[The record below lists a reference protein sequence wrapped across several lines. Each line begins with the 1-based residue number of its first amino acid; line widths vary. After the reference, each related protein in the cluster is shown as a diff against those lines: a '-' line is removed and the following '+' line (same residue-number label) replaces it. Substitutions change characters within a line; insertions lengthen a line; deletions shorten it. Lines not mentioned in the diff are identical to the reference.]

1 MKKAFK
7 ELDKLERDN
16 FIADLQKRDQAKT
29 EQKSMGTIVENQ
41 DNSAVTFDELRAM
54 VPALRKKSRQAYLKI
69 RDEQVLD
76 LYKRNIDEERRVF
89 GDEEMTAEEKR
100 TRELKETLFNLANK
114 FRQKKETEPMFRLPD
129 QEDDEEAQMTRE
141 QRLFKKM
148 NQKYREDRPKAGQP
162 EITEEERFQMDKEKQ
177 ANSIF
182 GGTNKKAKK
191 QDKEYELLLDNQV
204 DFVQS
209 DLLGG
214 LMEKHVKNEAKKQL
228 KKEKKKKKKQND
240 SESDESSDS
249 SLSEEQIEQMEK
261 QLTPLERERLDIKQ
275 QRESLPMYT
284 YRDNLLAAIRDHQVL
299 IIVAETGSGKTTQ
312 VPQYLHEIG
321 YTKFGKIGVTQPRRV
336 AAMSVSARVAQE
348 MGCKLGHEVG
358 YSIRFEDC
366 SSDKTILK
374 YMTDGMLLREFLS
387 EPDLKS
393 YTCLMIDEAHERTLH
408 TDILFGL
415 VKDVARA
422 RPDLKLIISSATL
435 EAAKFSEFFD
445 DAPIFKVPG
454 RRFPV
459 DIYYTKQPEADYVEA
474 AVVTALQI
482 HVTQPKGDILV
493 FLTGQEEIET
503 AQEMLQ

>member
-1 MKKAFK
+1 MYHFPDHEEEGAGN
-7 ELDKLERDN
+7 E
-16 FIADLQKRDQAKT
+16 
-29 EQKSMGTIVENQ
+29 
-41 DNSAVTFDELRAM
+41 
-54 VPALRKKSRQAYLKI
+54 SRQ
-69 RDEQVLD
+69 
-76 LYKRNIDEERRVF
+76 
-89 GDEEMTAEEKR
+89 
-100 TRELKETLFNLANK
+100 
-114 FRQKKETEPMFRLPD
+114 
-129 QEDDEEAQMTRE
+129 
-141 QRLFKKM
+141 QRLFNKL
-148 NQKYREDRPKAGQP
+148 NQKYHEDRPRGGPP
-162 EITEEERFQMDKEKQ
+162 ELTEEERFQQAKEKQ
-177 ANSIF
+177 AKSTF
-182 GGTNKKAKK
+182 GVRDKRAKK
-191 QDKEYELLLDNQV
+191 EEKQYELLLDNQV
-204 DFVQS
+204 DFIKS
-209 DLLGG
+209 DLLTG
-214 LMEKHVKNEAKKQL
+214 LMEKKL
-228 KKEKKKKKKQND
+228 LEKKKKEKSSKKSKKRDRD
-240 SESDESSDS
+240 SSGSDESDESEDMNDTKIQE
-249 SLSEEQIEQMEK
+249 LEQA
-261 QLTPLERERLDIKQ
+261 LTPHEKERLYIKQ

-284 YRDNLLAAIRDHQVL
+284 YRDDLLAAIRDHQIL

-387 EPDLKS
+387 EPDLKG

-482 HVTQPKGDILV
+482 HVTQPEGDILV

-503 AQEMLQ
+503 AQEML